1 MHNMSGFTSLEALS
15 ECGSPCQVQFGVAG
29 ARAAVR
35 AMPTEG
41 TRLAEDSTVHMPH
54 IPSSLIRGVQL
65 RALTLRHLCT
75 RVRVRSERL

>member
-41 TRLAEDSTVHMPH
+41 TRLAEDSTVHMTH

-65 RALTLRHLCT
+65 RALTLHHLCT